1 MSINH
6 IIDGIVPDDELLNS
20 HFDVIRC
27 NNIDINTAGGS
38 IVGLDRSYSG
48 SFTATPGITGIIP
61 ILTNAQRVGASV
73 WVGYDIVLTI
83 PNPALSQFY
92 VDCPYPDALKA
103 YYDIY
108 PDRVTN
114 FNTMGEAHIAG
125 VQTLD
130 LKGHHFYLEFSA
142 PSPGQE
148 TSHVRFGFKSWGDSP
163 ATAGNFQLLIK
174 VAHTAFPSLS

>member
-6 IIDGIVPDDELLNS
+6 IIDGVVPDDELLNS

-27 NNIDINTAGGS
+27 NNIDIAKAGGA
-38 IVGLDRSYSG
+38 IVGLDRTFSG
-48 SFTATPGITGIIP
+48 SFTATSGITGIGGT
-61 ILTNAQRVGASV
+61 LTNAQRVGASV
-73 WVGYDIVLTI
+73 WVGYGVLLTI
-83 PNPALSQFY
+83 PNPALSEFY

-114 FNTMGEAHIAG
+114 FNTMGSAHING
-125 VQTLD
+125 VQTTD
-130 LKGHHFYLEFSA
+130 LKGHHFYLEYSV
-142 PSPGQE
+142 PTPGQE
-148 TSHVRFGFKSWGDSP
+148 TSHVRFGFKAWGDSP
-163 ATAGNFQLLIK
+163 ATTGNFELLIK